1 MKDNK
6 LILNLCEEETYFDE
20 FKFDLIKKYRK
31 NQLRLQ
37 DWCNLNEEEK
47 KEVDRSFALG
57 STVQAS
63 RPSKFN
69 SYRW

>member
-1 MKDNK
+1 VKDNK

-47 KEVDRSFALG
+47 
-57 STVQAS
+57 
-63 RPSKFN
+63 
-69 SYRW
+69 